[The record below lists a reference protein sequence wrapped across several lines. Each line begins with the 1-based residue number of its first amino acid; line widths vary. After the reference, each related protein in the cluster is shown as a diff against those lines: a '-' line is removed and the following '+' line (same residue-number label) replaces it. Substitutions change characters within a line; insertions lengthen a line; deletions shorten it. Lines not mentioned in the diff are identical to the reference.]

1 MSGNYSVTS
10 FGQYWKDD
18 NYNAGSNNSSAYGM
32 SDSSTD
38 ASIFGGDTS
47 AYASNP
53 YENVFGTD
61 VDYSSQYDSII
72 DSFHKQ
78 LDDIRA
84 AQAEEEAQAGDDN
97 DGDDTS
103 VDGSDPETGTE
114 PSDTEPS
121 GDEPAGDEP
130 AGDEPAGDEPAAYT
144 DEELSLIYNTAQDIL
159 DATVRYESGLFGGT
173 DEEAFIEA
181 LSNEKLTPELM
192 QGVQAQLK
200 AEGHDLF
207 DLIRS
212 ETSGGTEDVLEG
224 YALAKLGG
232 ESKESGTKLESYG
245 PYQDMDKSSVEYKN
259 YIRKCVSLFKTAV
272 NGAGTD
278 EKVLAYVMS
287 LPDDIRADVE
297 AQYNEKYGKDTKFM
311 DRGKK
316 EVSGVLKDEY
326 WS

>member
-1 MSGNYSVTS
+1 MSGNYSITS

-32 SDSSTD
+32 SDSSTE
-38 ASIFGGDTS
+38 ASIFGGDTQ

-114 PSDTEPS
+114 PSDTEPTGDEPAGDEPA

-144 DEELSLIYNTAQDIL
+144 DE
-159 DATVRYESGLFGGT
+159 
-173 DEEAFIEA
+173 
-181 LSNEKLTPELM
+181 
-192 QGVQAQLK
+192 
-200 AEGHDLF
+200 
-207 DLIRS
+207 
-212 ETSGGTEDVLEG
+212 
-224 YALAKLGG
+224 
-232 ESKESGTKLESYG
+232 
-245 PYQDMDKSSVEYKN
+245 
-259 YIRKCVSLFKTAV
+259 
-272 NGAGTD
+272 
-278 EKVLAYVMS
+278 
-287 LPDDIRADVE
+287 
-297 AQYNEKYGKDTKFM
+297 
-311 DRGKK
+311 
-316 EVSGVLKDEY
+316 
-326 WS
+326 